1 MRTLQA
7 LMDWLRQ
14 WNRRQATVRTLSALP
29 DWQLRD
35 IGLTRDQIT
44 TMVDVSLGMNRRGTR
59 SIATHPRIRPEA
71 VPGSSSGKAITT

>member
-14 WNRRQATVRTLSALP
+14 WNRRRATVRTLSALP

-59 SIATHPRIRPEA
+59 SIATRPRIRPQA

>member
-14 WNRRQATVRTLSALP
+14 WNRGRATVRTLRALP

-35 IGLTRDQIT
+35 LGLTRDQIT
-44 TMVDVSLGMNRRGTR
+44 TVVDVSLGMNRRGKR
-59 SIATHPRIRPEA
+59 SIATRPRIRPQA
-71 VPGSSSGKAITT
+71 VPSGSGGKAITT

>member
-44 TMVDVSLGMNRRGTR
+44 TMVDASLGIRRRGTR
-59 SIATHPRIRPEA
+59 FVATRPRIRPQA
-71 VPGSSSGKAITT
+71 VPGSSGGKAITT